1 LSWRLQ
7 VGQSRGRPPAAV
19 CDVIVSSLTLID
31 AYRTLDDAS
40 NRGPS
45 DGNRDREIALEKA
58 VSDIQLFGS
67 EAQVRLADEFARDF
81 ATKRGADTT
90 KLLEELRRR
99 LRKELRLKSIGE
111 RRVWLRIVD
120 GDPWKHA
127 SSYVTARVSPA
138 IAAMPNATT
147 PQTLPTAPGTTSQEI
162 ADRFAQLTSEVATT
176 LGLPPD
182 ATIEAVLKASEPR
195 ISTRSLE
202 GLDGLRIMNRLAQTD
217 RKRIGLDE
225 VAEFDALAE
234 GLAFAIRRELSQAP
248 TAAPLLMP

>member
-1 LSWRLQ
+1 M
-7 VGQSRGRPPAAV
+7 
-19 CDVIVSSLTLID
+19 
-31 AYRTLDDAS
+31 
-40 NRGPS
+40 
-45 DGNRDREIALEKA
+45 
-58 VSDIQLFGS
+58 
-67 EAQVRLADEFARDF
+67 
-81 ATKRGADTT
+81 ADTT
-90 KLLEELRRR
+90 KLLEELRRS

-138 IAAMPNATT
+138 IAAITHVTT
-147 PQTLPTAPGTTSQEI
+147 PQTVPASPGTTSQAI

-176 LGLPPD
+176 LGLPHD
-182 ATIEAVLKASEPR
+182 ATIEQVLKASEPR

-234 GLAFAIRRELSQAP
+234 GLAFAIRRELAQ
-248 TAAPLLMP
+248 TLTGIAAPLPMP